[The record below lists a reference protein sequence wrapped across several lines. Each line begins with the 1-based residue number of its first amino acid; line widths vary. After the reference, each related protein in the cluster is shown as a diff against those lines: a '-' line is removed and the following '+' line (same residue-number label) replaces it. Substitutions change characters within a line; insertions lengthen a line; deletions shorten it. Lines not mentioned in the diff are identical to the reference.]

1 MGFLSMLF
9 GGRRKKSVN
18 YIQKVKAVKLPIAI
32 DKLTE
37 VELKRLLANE
47 LKTFKL
53 LDYSKYTPPKLEER
67 TYHSYQIGVLIKC
80 IKEGV
85 LNTIDGIEPTF
96 PSIVAQMPP
105 AMIKKRIYQVVAS
118 YTSNV
123 NHGSSDKQLQTQI
136 VWKPIQASFLLYYI
150 VKSYKPPKS

>member
-1 MGFLSMLF
+1 MLF
-9 GGRRKKSVN
+9 GMGRKKKSVN
-18 YIQKVKAVKLPIAI
+18 YIQKVKAIKLPVAI

-67 TYHSYQIGVLIKC
+67 TYQSYQIGVLIKC

-85 LNTIDGIEPTF
+85 FNTIDGIELTF
-96 PSIVAQMPP
+96 PSIVSKMPP
-105 AMIKKRIYQVVAS
+105 AMIKKRIYQFAVS

-123 NHGSSDKQLQTQI
+123 NHGASDKQLYSQL